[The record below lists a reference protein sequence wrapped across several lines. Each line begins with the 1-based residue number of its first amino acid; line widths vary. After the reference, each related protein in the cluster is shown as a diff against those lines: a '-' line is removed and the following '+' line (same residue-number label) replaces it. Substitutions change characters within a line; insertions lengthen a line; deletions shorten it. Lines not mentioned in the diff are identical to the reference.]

1 MEVREWALPVYTIL
15 MQVATGSLL
24 SLWLIRWV
32 AERRYGPALAER
44 MMRIPLLA
52 ILLTVVVAIAGSHFH
67 LSRPYL
73 SLLAVLNFRYSW
85 LSREV
90 VFTILF
96 LLSLVGLSY
105 LYWFGHDHGHGYRR
119 LKTGLAWL
127 GIGSGLVSVYC
138 MAMIYLLPA
147 QPMWHSPL
155 TVVSFLVSVL
165 VLGTTAVSV
174 MIVMELKLSEI
185 ADVAQV
191 APRRQIISRTFIWLA
206 AAAGLAALTT
216 LLINL
221 LIIASLRQGDVS
233 ALISLDLLLGLY
245 RPLLILRYLTLFAG
259 AGWFAVTAFL
269 VYRSATRNLA
279 LTTPVYLSCLLVMIS
294 EILGRF
300 LFYATHVRMGI

>member
-24 SLWLIRWV
+24 SLWLIRWA

-44 MMRIPLLA
+44 MVRIPLLA
-52 ILLTVVVAIAGSHFH
+52 ILVTVVVAIAGSHFH
-67 LSRPYL
+67 LSRPHL
-73 SLLAVLNFRYSW
+73 SLLAMSNFRHSW

-90 VFTILF
+90 LFTIVF
-96 LLSLVGLSY
+96 LLSVAGLSY
-105 LYWFGHDHGHGYRR
+105 LYWLGNGYRR
-119 LKTGLAWL
+119 LKTGIAWL
-127 GIGSGLVSVYC
+127 GIGAGLASVYC
-138 MAMIYLLPA
+138 MAMLYLLPA
-147 QPMWHSPL
+147 QTMWHSPL

-185 ADVAQV
+185 ADMAQT
-191 APRRQIISRTFIWLA
+191 APRRQIISQTFIWLA
-206 AAAGLAALTT
+206 VVAGLAALTT

-221 LIIASLRQGDVS
+221 ILIVSLRQGDVS

-259 AGWFAVTAFL
+259 AGWFAATAFL
-269 VYRSATRNLA
+269 VYRNATRNLV

-300 LFYATHVRMGI
+300 LFYATHVRLGI

>member
-24 SLWLIRWV
+24 SLWLIHGV
-32 AERRYGPALAER
+32 AERRYGLTLAER
-44 MMRIPLLA
+44 IMPIPLLA
-52 ILLTVVVAIAGSHFH
+52 ILVTVVVAIIGSHFH
-67 LSRPYL
+67 LSRPQL
-73 SLLAVLNFRYSW
+73 SLLAVSNFRTSW

-90 VFTILF
+90 LFTIVF
-96 LLSLVGLSY
+96 LLAVVGLSY
-105 LYWFGHDHGHGYRR
+105 LYWFGTGYYQ
-119 LKTGLAWL
+119 LKRGIAWL
-127 GIGSGLVSVYC
+127 GIGAGLTSVYS
-138 MAMIYLLPA
+138 MAMIYLLPT
-147 QPMWHSPL
+147 QPMWYSPL
-155 TVVSFLVSVL
+155 TVISFLISVL

-185 ADVAQV
+185 VDTAQV
-191 APRRQIISRTFIWLA
+191 MPRRQIISQTFIWLA
-206 AAAGLAALTT
+206 AAAGLAALAT

-221 LIIASLRQGDVS
+221 LLIANLRQGDLP

-259 AGWFAVTAFL
+259 AGWFAITAFL
-269 VYRSATRNLA
+269 VYRHATRNLN
-279 LTTPVYLSCLLVMIS
+279 LTTPIYLSCLLVMIS